1 MKVTIIIPTL
11 NEAGAIGRVLR
22 EVPKNI
28 VDEIIVIDGHSKDNT
43 AKEAKSE
50 LRLRKDKF
58 ILQKKKGFGNAL
70 LEALRKASGDVIIIM
85 DGDGS
90 QNPNDIPKFLKK
102 IKEGYTYV
110 MGSRYGRG
118 GRSDDDTTIRYIGNR
133 TLTLLTNL
141 IHNTKVS
148 DCLYLFIAIARR
160 DLKKLHLSS
169 PGIEICVEIPIKAH
183 RAGLKFT
190 EIPVIERARYAGES
204 KVNAFFSGLKILGM
218 ILHRY

>member
-1 MKVTIIIPTL
+1 M
-11 NEAGAIGRVLR
+11 NEAGAIGRVLK

-28 VDEIIVIDGHSKDNT
+28 VNEIIVIDGHSSDNT
-43 AKEAKSE
+43 AQEAQAE
-50 LRLRKDKF
+50 LRRKKDKF

-70 LEALRKASGDVIIIM
+70 LEAFKKASGDVIIIM

-90 QNPNDIPKFLKK
+90 QNPKDIPSFLKK

-118 GRSDDDTTIRYIGNR
+118 GRSDDDTIIRLIGNR
-133 TLTLLTNL
+133 ALTFLTNL
-141 IHNTKVS
+141 VHHTKVS
-148 DCLYLFIAIARR
+148 DSLYLFIAVKHR
-160 DLKKLHLSS
+160 DLEKLKLSS

-204 KVNAFFSGLKILGM
+204 KVNAFWSGLSILKM
-218 ILHRY
+218 IFHKY